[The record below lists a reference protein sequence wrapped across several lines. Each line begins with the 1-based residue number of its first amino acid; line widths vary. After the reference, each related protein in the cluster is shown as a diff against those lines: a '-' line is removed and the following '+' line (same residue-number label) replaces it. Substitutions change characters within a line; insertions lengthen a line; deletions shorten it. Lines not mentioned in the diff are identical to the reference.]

1 MGNWNNYGTDSLELE
16 KNERSVSGKVD
27 ESGSGYL
34 EYEMLKEGRGE
45 VISRHMWIC
54 PLSIYELKVMCH

>member
-34 EYEMLKEGRGE
+34 EYEMLKEE
-45 VISRHMWIC
+45 V
-54 PLSIYELKVMCH
+54 K